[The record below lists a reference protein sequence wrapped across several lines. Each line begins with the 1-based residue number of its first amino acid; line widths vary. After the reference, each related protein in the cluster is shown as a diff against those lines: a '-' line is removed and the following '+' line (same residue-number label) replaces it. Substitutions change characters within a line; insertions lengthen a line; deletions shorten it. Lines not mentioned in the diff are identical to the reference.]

1 MTELLEQVIKNR
13 KLLQNPYAHIEY
25 LGEIA
30 QITASRL
37 LYENPW
43 AHIEDLDELG
53 RLPAQWNENWQKK
66 KNYTI
71 AEIEKRA
78 RMLQIAIWQKRDE
91 LWRGTVPTN
100 PIDLLD
106 PKIALGLIGYKCDED
121 ETLGRFHSDGK
132 MVEVAG
138 IIDGP
143 SRQVRISRQFP
154 NLVRSFTT
162 AHELGHAILHEPRIM
177 HRDRALN
184 GETISR
190 DSFEFEADKFASFF
204 LMPRKQ
210 VCANFKHLFF
220 TDMFSLD
227 EATAYALGAA
237 AREMFTKGNMT
248 LRQLSRMLAD
258 AEQYNGRHFKS
269 LASRFSV
276 STEAM
281 AIRLEEL
288 ELVSL

>member
-25 LGEIA
+25 LELA

-53 RLPAQWNENWQKK
+53 RLPAQWNANWQKR

-71 AEIEKRA
+71 AEIEQHA
-78 RMLQIAIWQKRDE
+78 RMLQIAIWQRRDE
-91 LWRGTVPTN
+91 LWHGAVPSN
-100 PIDLLD
+100 PIELLD
-106 PKIALGLIGYKCDED
+106 PKIALNSIGYVCDED
-121 ETLGRFHSDGK
+121 ETLGQFYSDGK

-143 SRQVRISRQFP
+143 SKQVRISRQFP
-154 NLVRSFTT
+154 NIVRNFTA
-162 AHELGHAILHEPRIM
+162 AHELGHALLHEPRIM

-190 DSFEFEADKFASFF
+190 DSCEYEADKFASLF

-210 VCANFKHLFF
+210 VCASFKQLFL

-227 EATAYALGAA
+227 EATTFALGAA
-237 AREMFTKGNMT
+237 AREMLMKGNTT
-248 LRQLSRMLAD
+248 LRQLSRILAD

-288 ELVSL
+288 KLVNL